1 MEWKIL
7 PNLSFSPNQHLKD
20 NDVWYGARNQTYVN
34 QKVYYDYEC
43 PCPEYKMFE
52 YFLCVFSTFGSLVV
66 VLGVHPV
73 SSVLVQVIALLF
85 KSIFHA
91 CIRFFQ
97 ESCAIYC
104 AWLALKSALEI
115 QFSDCTGR
123 QQSCITQTVRIF
135 LARISHSPGGEIN
148 CIPVSLE
155 KMRNRRFFRRIQ
167 VELLFLSKGEKG
179 SLQNTSP
186 FSRIFFGTF

>member
-1 MEWKIL
+1 M
-7 PNLSFSPNQHLKD
+7 
-20 NDVWYGARNQTYVN
+20 
-34 QKVYYDYEC
+34 
-43 PCPEYKMFE
+43 
-52 YFLCVFSTFGSLVV
+52 
-66 VLGVHPV
+66 

-104 AWLALKSALEI
+104 AWLALTSALEI

-167 VELLFLSKGEKG
+167 VALLFLSKGEKRFLTKYFPFIPYIFRDFLIG
-179 SLQNTSP
+179 IEGRWPLKRRYNTPQKSSKEFSP
-186 FSRIFFGTF
+186 FLGFHSFSRHNQVKGRAP